1 VAVRFVTSL
10 LALTASCTPVER
22 PCDGGALADRAAALR
37 VESHASDASDRAR
50 TAAAAIW
57 RACPELPG
65 ALRVIVDLA
74 VEHNRSDELPE
85 LPGHALLHDS
95 IAPHWGE
102 RVPFDRA
109 VCPDFP
115 NVSVRIAA
123 APAPDR
129 RAVAYDGC
137 DLGRRGFLT
146 REEVVPNG
154 YPDVLGLF
162 SIDHWLTHTGG
173 ASPDDAHTLVR
184 ALNSGWRE

>member
-1 VAVRFVTSL
+1 MGRSRTGARGDDHAVTGREAGGRNRYARTMAVRFVNAL

-22 PCDGGALADRAAALR
+22 PCDGGALADRAGALC

-74 VEHNRSDELPE
+74 FE
-85 LPGHALLHDS
+85 
-95 IAPHWGE
+95 
-102 RVPFDRA
+102 FDRA

-129 RAVAYDGC
+129 RAVAAAFQMIPMVYGDGGVVRLH
-137 DLGRRGFLT
+137 LGVPGKVQKKVQKPCSET
-146 REEVVPNG
+146 RAKRAGNSP
-154 YPDVLGLF
+154 LG
-162 SIDHWLTHTGG
+162 S
-173 ASPDDAHTLVR
+173 DAFGPHDI
-184 ALNSGWRE
+184 A